1 MGTKLLE
8 GVRVVEFAQFGSVP
22 FGGRLLADMG
32 AEVVKVEP
40 LGGDPW
46 RARLAVTDTEG
57 LTFMAWNQGKR
68 GVAID
73 LKSPLSSEVL
83 VPLISSA
90 DAIITNYRPSAL
102 GRLGIDYEQ
111 VKAIKPD
118 IVYVAVTATEGDARA
133 AERAGYDLIG
143 QVESGMLA
151 ADEKFGPG
159 GVPMPVSS
167 GAVVDMSTG
176 YLTCFGVC
184 AGLVRQRASGQGCL
198 IETSLL
204 AVGMGIMSASIF
216 ELLDRPDWNEPQLEQ
231 VKHLTREGASVRQ
244 IADFRRDQRG
254 VDGAGPAWFWR
265 CYEAA
270 DRTIAVACL
279 TQAQQNALLQQVI
292 VDPEESGDIG
302 ELLAAGFRRR
312 RAEEWVAHLEQFA
325 VPVAIVRQ
333 AEELLDDPALQAA
346 GLVVPT
352 RQPHPVAGHFRTTG
366 ALLRVDGER
375 PAAMMPSPA
384 LGQHS
389 AEILTELGISGEQE
403 RALWEQGVVGG
414 HPNDVS
420 S

>member
-1 MGTKLLE
+1 MSTRLLE

-22 FGGRLLADMG
+22 FGGRLLSDMG

-57 LTFMAWNQGKR
+57 LTFMAWNHGKR

-73 LKSPLSSEVL
+73 LKSPLSAEVL

-102 GRLGIDYEQ
+102 CRLGIDYET
-111 VKAIKPD
+111 VKVIKPD

-143 QVESGMLA
+143 QVESGMLT
-151 ADEKFGPG
+151 ADEKFGPD
-159 GVPMPVSS
+159 GVPMPVTS
-167 GAVVDMSTG
+167 GPVVDMSTG
-176 YLTCFGVC
+176 YLTCFGLC
-184 AGLVRQRASGQGCL
+184 AGLVRQRTSGQGCL

-216 ELLDRPDWNEPQLEQ
+216 ELMDRPGWNEPQLEQ
-231 VKHLTREGASVRQ
+231 VKHLAREGASVRQ
-244 IADFRRDQRG
+244 IADYRRDQRG
-254 VDGAGPAWFWR
+254 VGGTGPMWFWR

-279 TQAQQNALLQQVI
+279 TQAQQNALLEQVI
-292 VDPEESGDIG
+292 VDREENKDLG

-312 RAEEWVAHLEQFA
+312 RAAEWVAHLEQFA
-325 VPVAIVRQ
+325 VPVALVRQ
-333 AEELLDDPALQAA
+333 AEELLDDPALAAA
-346 GLVVPT
+346 GLVVET
-352 RQPHPVAGHFRTTG
+352 RQPHAVAGHFRTMG

-375 PAAMMPSPA
+375 PASVMPSPA
-384 LGQHS
+384 LGQHTG
-389 AEILTELGISGEQE
+389 EILTELGISGERS
-403 RALWEQGVVGG
+403 RALREAGVVASY
-414 HPNDVS
+414 PSDVS
-420 S
+420 